1 MAKNIRRSKEL
12 YLDWH
17 WANANKYA
25 TADGDRK
32 EQVAWDAMVE
42 DIQDHGDDC
51 RCLAC
56 QTYSRV
62 HPVPKED

>member
-1 MAKNIRRSKEL
+1 MAKDIGRSREL
-12 YLDWH
+12 YLVWH
-17 WANANKYA
+17 DADASKYD

-32 EQVAWDAMVE
+32 EQAAWDAMVE

-56 QTYSRV
+56 QTYSRI
-62 HPVPKED
+62 HPVPED